1 MTLFFKISVCVCVV
15 CNLFVI
21 EDRNK
26 IMSETKSD

>member
-1 MTLFFKISVCVCVV
+1 MTLFFKIVCVCVV